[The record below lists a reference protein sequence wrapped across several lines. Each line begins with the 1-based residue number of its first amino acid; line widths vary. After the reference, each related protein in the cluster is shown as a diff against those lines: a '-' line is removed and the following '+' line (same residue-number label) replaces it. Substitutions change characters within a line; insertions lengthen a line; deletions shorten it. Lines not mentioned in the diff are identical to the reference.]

1 MKKGQKMYYWRGKK
15 CTCEATKAERNL
27 VNLSNWK
34 KSRIDM
40 GGESDIEGGD
50 GKGPGHAR
58 PYMLCEWI

>member
-1 MKKGQKMYYWRGKK
+1 M
-15 CTCEATKAERNL
+15 
-27 VNLSNWK
+27 NLSNWK

-58 PYMLCEWI
+58 PYMLCE